1 MQMIICKA
9 KKKKNTTV
17 TLVAANVIIVNLYLN
32 LLKISIQG

>member
-9 KKKKNTTV
+9 KKKNTTV